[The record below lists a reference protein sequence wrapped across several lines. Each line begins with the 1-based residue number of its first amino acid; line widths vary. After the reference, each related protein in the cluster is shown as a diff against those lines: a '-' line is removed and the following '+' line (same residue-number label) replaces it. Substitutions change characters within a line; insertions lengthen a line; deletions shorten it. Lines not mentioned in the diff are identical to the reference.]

1 MNKDLKIYG
10 GIVFLLLFNAFFGG
24 TNIVFS
30 LINSSEI
37 FLLLGG
43 ICLLAVIL
51 GVNVLGI
58 KYLISQFDIDNNS
71 PSDGEKEKE

>member
-58 KYLISQFDIDNNS
+58 KYLISQFDIGNS
-71 PSDGEKEKE
+71 PSDGEKEKK